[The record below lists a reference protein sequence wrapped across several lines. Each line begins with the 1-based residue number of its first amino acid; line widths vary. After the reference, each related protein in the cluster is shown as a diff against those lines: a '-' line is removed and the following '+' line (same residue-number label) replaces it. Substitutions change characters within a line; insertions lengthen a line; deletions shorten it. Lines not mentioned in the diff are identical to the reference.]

1 MEQRPK
7 QSEENDA
14 LWDLLGQSRPPQASP
29 FFASRV
35 VNVARAESQERFSIL
50 RILLRPAFV
59 LAAVTGLVLVTAH
72 FRTSTSTPPVASQD
86 FEALANLDNLIAMD
100 TQVIW
105 DDSSAY
111 LKY

>member
-1 MEQRPK
+1 MDQRPK

-35 VNVARAESQERFSIL
+35 VNIARAESQQRASIL
-50 RILLRPAFV
+50 RLLFRPAFG

-72 FRTSTSTPPVASQD
+72 FRSPTDSPQMASQD
-86 FEALANLDNLIAMD
+86 FEVLSNLDNLIAMD